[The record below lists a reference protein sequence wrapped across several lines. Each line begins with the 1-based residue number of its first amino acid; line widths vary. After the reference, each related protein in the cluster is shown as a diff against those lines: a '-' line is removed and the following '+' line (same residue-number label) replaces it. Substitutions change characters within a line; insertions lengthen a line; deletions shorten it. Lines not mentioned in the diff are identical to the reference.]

1 MADSGCVDDP
11 GGVPPSGLSD
21 GDHLDDLPGLR
32 KCRAHGL
39 RRFLRPAPYV
49 ARVWL
54 GEGRPL
60 RSP

>member
-1 MADSGCVDDP
+1 MVQGEFHQMASVM
-11 GGVPPSGLSD
+11 

-54 GEGRPL
+54 GEWRPL